1 MIAPGQNVNT
11 KSKFNP
17 HARRKARRLALQ
29 ALYQWQV
36 SGHVPADIMA
46 QFLQD
51 QDVAKA
57 DINYFEELLKNIVA
71 QQQQLDDSLQ
81 PFLTRPVSELDPIEL
96 SLLRIGL
103 YELIHRL
110 DVPYRVV
117 INEAVELAKTFGA
130 TEGHKYVNAVLD
142 KAAQTIRKIELNR

>member
-1 MIAPGQNVNT
+1 MNKKT
-11 KSKFNP
+11 KFNP

-36 SGHVPADIMA
+36 SNHLPTDIKM

-51 QDVAKA
+51 QDVTKA
-57 DINYFEELLKNIVA
+57 DVAYFEELLQNIVA
-71 QQQQLDDSLQ
+71 QHKEIDAALE
-81 PFLTRPVSELDPIEL
+81 PFLTRPSAELDPVEL

-103 YELIHRL
+103 YELSNRL
-110 DVPYRVV
+110 EIPYRVI

-130 TEGHKYVNAVLD
+130 TDGHKFVNGVLD
-142 KAAQTIRKIELNR
+142 KAAQAIRHLEIKS

>member
-1 MIAPGQNVNT
+1 MNT
-11 KSKFNP
+11 KPKFNP

-36 SGHVPADIMA
+36 SNHLPADIMA

-57 DINYFEELLKNIVA
+57 DLQYFEEVLQSVVA
-71 QQQQLDDSLQ
+71 QQRQLDEALQ
-81 PFLTRPVSELDPIEL
+81 PFLARPLSELDPVEL
-96 SLLRIGL
+96 SLLRIAL
-103 YELIHRL
+103 YELINRL
-110 DVPYRVV
+110 DIPYRVI

-130 TEGHKYVNAVLD
+130 TEGHKFVNGVLD
-142 KAAQTIRKIELNR
+142 KAAQSIRHVEINSAP